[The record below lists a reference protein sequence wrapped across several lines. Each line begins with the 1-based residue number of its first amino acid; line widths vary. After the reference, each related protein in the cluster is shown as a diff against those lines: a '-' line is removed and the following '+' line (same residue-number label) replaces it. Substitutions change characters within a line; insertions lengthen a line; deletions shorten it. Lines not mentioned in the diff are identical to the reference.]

1 MKRLIREE
9 DVKRAAG
16 YIRRIFVDKNTIIT
30 PAARDLAKELGVQ
43 FEYNPKAVEGASSQN
58 AEKRVLDEVFPVKVV
73 AIASDHG
80 GFAMKRELIPYLR
93 ELGYITHDLGPQTDK
108 ACDYPDYALQVA
120 YKVAEGRVDRGIM
133 IDSVGIGSAMAANRV
148 KGVLA
153 AKCNN
158 AYEARSAREHNY
170 ANYLTFGAKMIGI
183 EIAKEIV
190 KTFLETKGGA
200 LRHQKRIKKILD
212 YEAKKGNEG

>member
-9 DVKRAAG
+9 DIRKAAG
-16 YIRRIFVDKNTIIT
+16 YIRRIFTDKNTIIT

-43 FEYNPKAVEGASSQN
+43 FEYNPKAVQASSPQKTN
-58 AEKRVLDEVFPVKVV
+58 RQVLDEVFPVKVV

-93 ELGYITHDLGPQTDK
+93 KLGYITHDLGPDSDK
-108 ACDYPDYALQVA
+108 ACDYPDYALLLA
-120 YKVAEGRVDRGIM
+120 ERLAEGKVDRGIM
-133 IDSVGIGSAMAANRV
+133 IDSVGIGSAMAANKV

-183 EIAKEIV
+183 EIARDIV

-200 LRHQKRIKKILD
+200 ERHQKRVKKILNYD
-212 YEAKKGNEG
+212 EKKH

>member
-9 DVKRAAG
+9 DIRKAAG

-43 FEYNPKAVEGASSQN
+43 FEYNPKAVGASSLKN
-58 AEKRVLDEVFPVKVV
+58 ADTQILKDIFPVKVV

-80 GFAMKRELIPYLR
+80 GFAMKQQLIPYLR
-93 ELGYITHDLGPQTDK
+93 ELGYITHDLGPDSDK
-108 ACDYPDYALQVA
+108 ACDYPDYALLVA
-120 YKVAEGRVDRGIM
+120 ERVAEGRVDRGIM

-158 AYEARSAREHNY
+158 AFEARSAREHNY

-183 EIAKEIV
+183 EIAKDIV

-200 LRHQKRIKKILD
+200 ERHQKRVKKILD
-212 YEAKKGNEG
+212 YERKKDG